1 LGEERR
7 EMSYFVKDYMTKA
20 ITTINY
26 EATVSEAA
34 KAMAADESLEGYTV
48 VLKEGK
54 PVGMVTERDIVNK
67 VLAVD
72 RSPGRTKVAEIMT
85 SPLITVDPDE
95 DLLQA
100 SQLMR
105 ERHVRKLVVIRGDI
119 IYGILTAKDI
129 AQQCGDYVNQS
140 IKDITRWT
148 LLI

>member
-1 LGEERR
+1 MEEERR
-7 EMSYFVKDYMTKA
+7 EMSYFVKDYMTKT
-20 ITTINY
+20 ITTIHY
-26 EATVSEAA
+26 EATASEAA

-67 VLAVD
+67 VLAKD
-72 RSPGRTKVAEIMT
+72 RSPRRTKVAQIMT

-105 ERHVRKLVVIRGDI
+105 EHHVRKLVVIRGDI

>member
-1 LGEERR
+1 MGEERR

>member
-1 LGEERR
+1 
-7 EMSYFVKDYMTKA
+7 MSYFVKDYMTKA

>member
-1 LGEERR
+1 
-7 EMSYFVKDYMTKA
+7 MSYFVKDYMTKT
-20 ITTINY
+20 ITTIHY
-26 EATVSEAA
+26 EATASEAA

-67 VLAVD
+67 VLAKD
-72 RSPGRTKVAEIMT
+72 RSPRRTKVAQIMT

-105 ERHVRKLVVIRGDI
+105 EHHVRKLVVIRGDI